1 MKIIF
6 LDLGL
11 IFVETQN
18 PEITLIR
25 HSYAKKGNW
34 ACVYKL
40 GLVFIQFLKSHNL
53 FWYAN
58 F

>member
-1 MKIIF
+1 MYLWF
-6 LDLGL
+6 ALGL

-18 PEITLIR
+18 QEITLIR
-25 HSYAKKGNW
+25 HSYAIKRKW

-40 GLVFIQFLKSHNL
+40 GLVFIQFLKSYNL